1 MTNDFVDTVMSTIQ
15 YTKSNTNFNGIA
27 PLMCNLQQLIN
38 NVDIRDYR
46 LSNVNRDEI
55 SKDLF
60 IEACS
65 IMGALY
71 KMHLGIEQNKIPV
84 KPCSSDINTET
95 QLENGIKCYTNILTL
110 NIENSSASLE
120 LVGLY
125 IYKADDIKT
134 PLLKRIEF
142 IEKGLKYTATN
153 ECMLLS
159 LGKLYLLNNQ
169 QDKSLQYLNMSVAMA
184 ELNIIA
190 GTETYKKILRENYII
205 MSDLYTMKDELDNA
219 LMYKTNTLKLY
230 PDDNRVKLSIIE
242 LYILNKKFKYAIK
255 LLDDLLLHV
264 DQSNASLMGSIY
276 RLCWYIYHHIDY
288 DKALDYNNKAIDTYL
303 TLKNMETNSSLFFN
317 SHKHKLDFIYSRFRI
332 YNLLYSKD
340 LMRKFQYGRS
350 FFNTEKINI
359 GLVSGDFIGH
369 ACSNFINSFLDNYD
383 PSIFNV
389 TCYSSTRVQL
399 NKNIEIHYIGKAN
412 INVNTEFYANN
423 EHSPTE
429 VAKLIHDK
437 KTHILIDLSGHTQNN
452 RLDVFALKPAPIQ
465 ITYLGLPYTTGI
477 DEMDYKITDTICDGN
492 MEVSK
497 RYYSEKLLPIKDCCI
512 CYTPSHKNMPIE
524 STKQSAILKIGCFN
538 RVEKMSDIFIDLCN
552 KLLSKMVYIHLYF
565 KSDVLTCSMMM
576 EKFMNKFNNDV
587 HDRIHVCGLVE
598 NHKYFLEYNKVDIAI
613 DTFPY
618 SGTTTTCDALMMGVP
633 VFTKYDSDRFMHA
646 QNISS
651 SILKNSN
658 LDKYI
663 CNGDDDLIKKINE
676 CYTQTTDWTKL
687 KHDTRESFLRGKVC
701 DIPNYTKNMQELLV
715 DLFNRTSCDITKYKL
730 ANKSKTVFDDKSKI
744 LRIYEKLYGGVIS
757 NDIKPLDLMISQNIT
772 GFENVLEIGANVGE
786 TSIVIAH
793 MLNEKNNTN
802 YVAVES
808 NGDNI
813 AKLTENKAKYNKTFY
828 IEPVNV
834 IFRTGTLDTI
844 LQKYYFKFGIL
855 VIHCRSTLYDLLVNN
870 SDILVNINKIFM
882 RRDYESLYK
891 KTFIYG
897 LLESKKFVTECT
909 VENYICW
916 TRV

>member
-1 MTNDFVDTVMSTIQ
+1 
-15 YTKSNTNFNGIA
+15 
-27 PLMCNLQQLIN
+27 MCNLQQLIN

-55 SKDLF
+55 NKDLF

-84 KPCSSDINTET
+84 KPCSSDINIET
-95 QLENGIKCYTNILTL
+95 QLENGIKCYTNILKI

-120 LVGLY
+120 LVGMY

-134 PLLKRIEF
+134 PLLKRIEY
-142 IEKGLKYTATN
+142 IEQGLQYTVTN

-159 LGKLYLLNNQ
+159 LGKLYFLNNQ

-190 GTETYKKILRENYII
+190 GTKTYKNILRENYTI

-219 LMYKTNTLKLY
+219 LMYKMRIFKLY
-230 PDDNRVKLSIIE
+230 PNDYINILSMVE
-242 LYILNKKFKYAIK
+242 VYLLNKKFKYAIK
-255 LLDDLLLHV
+255 LLDDVLLHV

-276 RLCWYIYHHIDY
+276 RLFWYIYHHIDY
-288 DKALDYNNKAIDTYL
+288 DLAFDYNKKAIDTYL
-303 TLKNMETNSSLFFN
+303 TIKNMETNTSLLFN

-340 LMRKFQYGRS
+340 ITRKFQYGRS

-359 GLVSGDFIGH
+359 GLVSGEFKGH
-369 ACSNFINSFLDNYD
+369 ACSNFINSFLENYD

-399 NKNIEIHYIGKAN
+399 KNKDIEIHYIGKAN

-423 EHSPTE
+423 EHSPTNI
-429 VAKLIHDK
+429 AKFIHDK

-452 RLDVFALKPAPIQ
+452 RLDIFALKPAPIQ
-465 ITYLGLPYTTGI
+465 ITYIGHPYTTGI
-477 DEMDYKITDTICDGN
+477 DEMDYKITDTICDAN
-492 MEVSK
+492 PEVSK
-497 RYYSEKLLPIKDCCI
+497 RYYSEQLLQMKDCCL
-512 CYTPSHKNMPIE
+512 CYTPSQKNVPIE
-524 STKQSAILKIGCFN
+524 STKLPNILKIGCFN

-552 KLLSKMVYIHLYF
+552 KLLSKLVYVHLYF
-565 KSDVLTCSMMM
+565 KSDVLTCSMMT
-576 EKFMNKFNNDV
+576 EKFINKFNNDL
-587 HDRIHVCGLVE
+587 HDRIHVSRLVE
-598 NHKYFLEYNKVDIAI
+598 KKHDSLLEYNKIDLAI

-633 VFTKYDSDRFMHA
+633 VFTKYDSSRFMHA

-651 SILKNSN
+651 SILNNSN
-658 LDKYI
+658 LDQYI
-663 CNGDDDLIKKINE
+663 CNNDDEVINKIND

-687 KHDTRESFLRGKVC
+687 KHDTRESFLQGKVC

-730 ANKSKTVFDDKSKI
+730 ANKSEMVFDDKSK
-744 LRIYEKLYGGVIS
+744 LLGIYEQLYGHANSKEI
-757 NDIKPLDLMISQNIT
+757 NPLHLMISQNLT

-808 NGDNI
+808 NADNI
-813 AKLTENKAKYNKTFY
+813 AKLTENKVKYNKTFY
-828 IEPVNV
+828 IEPANV
-834 IFRTGTLDTI
+834 TFRTGALNTI
-844 LQKYYFKFGIL
+844 LQKYYFKFEIL
-855 VIHCRSTLYDLLVNN
+855 IIHCRTTLYDLLVNN

-897 LLESKKFVTECT
+897 ILESKKFVTECT
-909 VENYICW
+909 AENYICW